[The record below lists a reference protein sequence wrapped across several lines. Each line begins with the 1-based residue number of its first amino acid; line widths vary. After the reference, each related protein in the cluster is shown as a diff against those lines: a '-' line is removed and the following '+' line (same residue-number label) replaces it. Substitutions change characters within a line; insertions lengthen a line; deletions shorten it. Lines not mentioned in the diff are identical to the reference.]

1 MSLDLQK
8 RLNYLLFCI
17 CIYKMMMFFI
27 IIFNKL
33 TLIIHTLH
41 MYNIIIIDVIIDIII
56 FNKVLSLLCYLL
68 IILGNKFT
76 F

>member
-1 MSLDLQK
+1 
-8 RLNYLLFCI
+8 
-17 CIYKMMMFFI
+17 MMMFFI